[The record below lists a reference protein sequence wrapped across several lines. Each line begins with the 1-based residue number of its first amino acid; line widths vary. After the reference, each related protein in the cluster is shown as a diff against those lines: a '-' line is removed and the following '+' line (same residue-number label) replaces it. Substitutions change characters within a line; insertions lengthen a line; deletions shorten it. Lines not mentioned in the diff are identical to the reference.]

1 MTLPGNIRVH
11 LSKLIQVKA
20 AIIDFKVMTKNKS
33 SLNLTPVEA
42 AFESMKPGTAP
53 LKSFK
58 IISPWNDLQ
67 VYIVIYNLFLS
78 LIGQTSRKP

>member
-53 LKSFK
+53 SKFFE
-58 IISPWNDLQ
+58 IIDL
-67 VYIVIYNLFLS
+67 S
-78 LIGQTSRKP
+78 TPD

>member
-58 IISPWNDLQ
+58 IIDL
-67 VYIVIYNLFLS
+67 S
-78 LIGQTSRKP
+78 TPD